1 MKLSSITSPK
11 DLKECSI
18 VELEVL
24 AAEIRQF
31 LLESLSKTGGHLSSN
46 LGTVELTL
54 ALHRVFDAPEDRM
67 IWDVGHQAY
76 THKILTG
83 RQEAMATLRQ
93 FGGLSGFLK
102 CRESEYD
109 CFGAGHATTSLSSLL
124 GFMIA
129 DKAQGKHNYHVAV
142 IGDGALSGGM
152 AFEALNMIGVRKEQA
167 MIILNDNEMSIGRNV
182 GGLSSKLNQIR
193 NQKGYLAI
201 KSKVKPQL
209 RPGVT
214 KAIAAFKRSM
224 RGLVMS
230 STLFEDLGIRYY
242 GPIDGHDLE
251 GMIEIMKDLK
261 DYPGPIVLHVLTKK
275 GKGYAPAENDPNLY
289 HGVGPFDP
297 AKGIKEEKK
306 CDFSAVFGN
315 KLLELAEE
323 NEKIFAITAAMADG
337 TGLSPFYKRFPER
350 IIDVGIAEES
360 ALTMA
365 SAMALSG
372 VKPYVAIYSTFLQR
386 AFDQMIHDMALHKA
400 PIVLCIDRSGIVG
413 ADGETHQGIYDTAY
427 LGIVPGLRVLAPM
440 DRPELEAMLE
450 ESVEFTTPLAI
461 KYPRG
466 ACKTLKEEPG
476 NVMENVL
483 YEKDGK
489 TLVVSYGT
497 MMESLLKLQ
506 EELGFDLYNH
516 RVVFPLDLEKLE
528 KLFSPYGKVLVVEES
543 IYTGSLAE
551 KLRAYFPVEARTLK
565 DGFLEQG
572 TPEELRKSQGLDPKS
587 LKKLILSFERNEDA
601 TRIKP

>member
-11 DLKECSI
+11 DIKECSI

-24 AAEIRQF
+24 AAQIRAF

-54 ALHRVFDAPEDRM
+54 ALHRVFDAPEDRI

-129 DKAQGKHNYHVAV
+129 DKAQGKNNYHVAV

-152 AFEALNMIGVRKEQA
+152 AFEAMNMIGVRKEQA

-209 RPGVT
+209 RPRVT
-214 KAIAAFKRSM
+214 KAIAAMKRSM

-261 DYPGPIVLHVLTKK
+261 DYPGPVVLHVLTKK
-275 GKGYAPAENDPNLY
+275 GKGYPAAEQDPNLY

-297 AKGIKEEKK
+297 QKGITPEEK
-306 CDFSAVFGN
+306 CDFSAVFGK
-315 KLLELAEE
+315 KLLELARDNE
-323 NEKIFAITAAMADG
+323 NIFAITAAMADG
-337 TGLSPFYKRFPER
+337 TGLKPFEHELPDR

-360 ALTMA
+360 ALTM
-365 SAMALSG
+365 STAMALAG
-372 VKPYVAIYSTFLQR
+372 LKPYVAIYSTFLQR
-386 AFDQMIHDMALHKA
+386 AFDQMIHDMALHQA
-400 PIVLCIDRSGIVG
+400 PVVLCIDRSGIVG

-427 LGIVPGLRVLAPM
+427 LGIVPGLTVLAPM
-440 DRPELEAMLE
+440 DQPELEAMLE
-450 ESVEFTTPLAI
+450 ASVDFPRPLAI

-466 ACKTLKEEPG
+466 TCSVIKENPG
-476 NVMENVL
+476 NILENVL
-483 YEKDGK
+483 YEKGGK
-489 TLVVSYGT
+489 TLVISYGT

-506 EELGFDLYNH
+506 EEIDFDLYNH
-516 RVVFPLDLEKLE
+516 RVVFPLRMEEL
-528 KLFSPYGKVLVVEES
+528 KVLFKGYEKIIVVEEC

-551 KLRAYFPVEARTLK
+551 KIKAEFCENNIQTITLK

-572 TPEELRKSQGLDPKS
+572 SIEELRTAQGLDAASIKDVIVGKGTKS
-587 LKKLILSFERNEDA
+587 NLE
-601 TRIKP
+601 